1 MEAKHDVSVITHM
14 LTFPCTHTGA
24 QWLICNG
31 GYIMYVDEQLEC
43 ESLRMTLLN
52 IMKGQRGLDLHLD
65 NMCGR
70 LVIHRLR

>member
-1 MEAKHDVSVITHM
+1 
-14 LTFPCTHTGA
+14 
-24 QWLICNG
+24 
-31 GYIMYVDEQLEC
+31 MYVDEQLEC